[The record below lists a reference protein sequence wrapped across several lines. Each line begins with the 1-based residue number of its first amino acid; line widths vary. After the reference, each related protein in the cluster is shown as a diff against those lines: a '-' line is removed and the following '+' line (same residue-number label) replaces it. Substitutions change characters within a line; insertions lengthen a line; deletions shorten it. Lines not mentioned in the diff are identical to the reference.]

1 MSEWKTVKLNKGKT
15 YGGLSGKSAKDFVS
29 GDSPY
34 VTFMEVLSNVKL
46 TKPPT
51 AKVKIKS
58 GESQNIVKKNDLLL
72 NGSSETPE
80 EVAIPTSVNFSSDI
94 PIYLNSFCFG
104 YRPDTDDIDSDF
116 LSYFLRSSEGREII
130 VQLAAGS
137 TRYNISKRSFT
148 NLELL
153 LPPLPEQQRIA
164 RVLGDIDD
172 EIATLEELVA
182 KKRLV
187 KTAVMQQ
194 LLTGKVRLT
203 ADGCAVSGAEIERER
218 QLGHLHDWRRF
229 KLGEIGEIAMC
240 KRIMKHQT
248 SEIGE
253 IPFYKIGTFG
263 EIPDAFIG
271 RDIFDRYSAMYKY
284 PNKGDILLSA
294 AGTIGRAVVFDGKPA
309 YFQDSNIVWLQNNEK
324 IVSNKL
330 LAYVYRIVKW
340 TTSDTT
346 ISRLYNDL
354 LLNIEIF
361 IPIDKDE
368 QTRIANVLT
377 DIDDD
382 ISMHEKLISKKR
394 QVKTGVM
401 QQLLTGKTRLLE
413 VG

>member
-1 MSEWKTVKLNKGKT
+1 MSEWKTVKVGDVFSATKG
-15 YGGLSGKSAKDFVS
+15 YGLSKDKILVGGAYECILY
-29 GDSPY
+29 GDLYTQYSE
-34 VTFMEVLSNVKL
+34 VIKEVVNSTNHKDGVLSQLDDILIPCSTTTTAIDLATASVIKKKDVQLGGDITILRSKKGNL
-46 TKPPT
+46 TD
-51 AKVKIKS
+51 
-58 GESQNIVKKNDLLL
+58 GEFFAYYLTNKKKNELAEYGQGITIVHLYYKHFKDM
-72 NGSSETPE
+72 E
-80 EVAIPTSVNFSSDI
+80 
-94 PIYLNSFCFG
+94 
-104 YRPDTDDIDSDF
+104 ID
-116 LSYFLRSSEGREII
+116 
-130 VQLAAGS
+130 
-137 TRYNISKRSFT
+137 
-148 NLELL
+148 
-153 LPPLPEQQRIA
+153 LPPLAEQQRIA

-203 ADGCAVSGAEIERER
+203 ADGRAVTGADIERER
-218 QLGHLHDWRRF
+218 QLGHLHNWRRV

-248 SEIGE
+248 SETGE

-263 EIPDAFIG
+263 EAPDAFIT
-271 RDIFDRYSAMYKY
+271 REIFDRYSAMYKY

-324 IVSNKL
+324 IVSNKF
-330 LAYVYRIVKW
+330 LAYVYKRVKW

-354 LLNIEIF
+354 LSNIEIF
-361 IPIDKDE
+361 IPTDKSE
-368 QTRIANVLT
+368 QTRIADILT

-382 ISMHEKLISKKR
+382 IAIHETLISKKR
-394 QVKTGVM
+394 RVKTGVM

-413 VG
+413 AA